1 MRTSLCAAFVII
13 CKKLKSIAAAVAGC
27 MAESSG
33 YLAAAGVGVKIRL
46 NIFRTFSDSPF
57 PRLVE
62 AHVWNSKDQCCSHS
76 RQFHSR

>member
-1 MRTSLCAAFVII
+1 LHGGILS
-13 CKKLKSIAAAVAGC
+13 
-27 MAESSG
+27 
-33 YLAAAGVGVKIRL
+33 YLAVAGVGVKILL

-62 AHVWNSKDQCCSHS
+62 AHVWNSKDQWCSHS